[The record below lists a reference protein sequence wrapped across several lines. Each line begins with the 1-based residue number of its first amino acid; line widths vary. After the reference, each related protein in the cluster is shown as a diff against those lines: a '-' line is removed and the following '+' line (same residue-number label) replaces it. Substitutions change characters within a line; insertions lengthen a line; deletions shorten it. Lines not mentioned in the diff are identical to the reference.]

1 MWHTVGMEPT
11 WRTWTLTIGSAVVAT
26 LLATGNGQV
35 LIDLIASTGIVTAD
49 GLTWLL
55 AQGAPRG

>member
-11 WRTWTLTIGSAVVAT
+11 WKTWTLTIASAAVAT

-35 LIDLIASTGIVTAD
+35 LVDLIASTGIATTD
-49 GLTWLL
+49 GLTWLI